1 MNEGHMKNQ
10 GGIALIVGM
19 VVLLA
24 LTMIGVA
31 AMKTTALE
39 ERMAG
44 NNLDRNHGLNA
55 AESALREAEEF
66 LASGILPPFDGTGG
80 LFEPTDWEAAP
91 VWTTVS
97 FTDADS
103 RRYAGALNG
112 ATAHYIVEKVPTATG
127 AGETLSL
134 ATDVAVED
142 AGFYRVSALGRGPS
156 GVSQVLL
163 QTVYER

>member
-1 MNEGHMKNQ
+1 MNTAAKQN
-10 GGIALIVGM
+10 GIALVVGM

-44 NNLDRNHGLNA
+44 NNIDRNHGFHA

-80 LFEPTDWEAAP
+80 LYEPTNWSAAP
-91 VWTTVS
+91 VWTTS
-97 FTDADS
+97 TFTDANS
-103 RRYAGALNG
+103 RRYSGALNG
-112 ATAHYIVEKVPTATG
+112 ATAHYIIEKLPTATG
-127 AGETLSL
+127 TSGSLSL

-156 GVSQVLL
+156 GLSQVLL